1 MTKQVTVLLAEDS
14 RFLRAA
20 ASGVLERQGY
30 RVYAAVDGEQAIK
43 LAAENQPD
51 IVLLDLI
58 LPKVQG
64 MDVLK
69 ALRKDKATSHVPVII
84 FSSMANQQDF
94 SAFAP
99 VDFIAKDN
107 LMLNALAER
116 IQQHLANTPNA
127 VSNT

>member
-1 MTKQVTVLLAEDS
+1 MTKPVTVLLAEDS

-20 ASGVLERQGY
+20 ASGVLERKGY
-30 RVYAAVDGEQAIK
+30 KVYAAVDGEQAIK
-43 LAAENQPD
+43 MAAENCPD

-58 LPKVQG
+58 LPKIQG
-64 MDVLK
+64 MEVLK
-69 ALRKDKATSHVPVII
+69 TLRQNKATAQVPVII

-107 LMLNALAER
+107 LMLNALPER
-116 IQQHLANTPNA
+116 IQQHLMKEQAPGTA
-127 VSNT
+127 S